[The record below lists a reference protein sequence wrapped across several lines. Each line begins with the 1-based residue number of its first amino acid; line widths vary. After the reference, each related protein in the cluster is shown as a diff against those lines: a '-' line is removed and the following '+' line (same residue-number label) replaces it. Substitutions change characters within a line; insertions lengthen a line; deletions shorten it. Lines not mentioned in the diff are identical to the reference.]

1 MIGNIINVALI
12 IVGSVLGTFF
22 GNRLSENMR
31 QTVINGLG
39 LFVIAYGISMFLESQ
54 QILLPLG
61 GILIGGILGEWWK
74 IEDKLD
80 SLGTWVEKKV
90 SSRKNGN
97 STKEDQQR
105 FIKGFVMA
113 SLVFCVGPM
122 AILGAIQDG
131 ISGDFQTLALKGVMD
146 GFAALAFSSTLGIG
160 VFFSIFPVFIYQGF
174 FTLLAVQMQTFMSP
188 MMITEMVGAGGI
200 IIIGLAISSLLEIK
214 KIRIGN
220 YLPALIITPLLVWI
234 LELLNLL

>member
-12 IVGSVLGTFF
+12 LLGSFVGTIF
-22 GNRLSENMR
+22 GNRLSENIR

-39 LFVIAYGISMFLESQ
+39 LFVLAYGISMFLESE

-74 IEDKLD
+74 IEDMLD
-80 SLGTWVEKKV
+80 ALGEWVEKKV

-97 STKEDQQR
+97 SSKEEQQR
-105 FIKGFVMA
+105 FVKGFVIA
-113 SLVFCVGPM
+113 SLIFCVGPM

-146 GFAALAFSSTLGIG
+146 GFAALAFASTMGIG
-160 VFFSIFPVFIYQGF
+160 VLFSVFPVFIYQGF
-174 FTLLAVQMQTFMSP
+174 FTLLAVQMQQFMSP
-188 MMITEMVGAGGI
+188 LMISEMVAAGGVI
-200 IIIGLAISSLLEIK
+200 LSGIAISSLLEIK
-214 KIRIGN
+214 KIRVGN
-220 YLPALIITPLLVWI
+220 FLPALLITPLLVWI
-234 LELLNLL
+234 LEFLNLL